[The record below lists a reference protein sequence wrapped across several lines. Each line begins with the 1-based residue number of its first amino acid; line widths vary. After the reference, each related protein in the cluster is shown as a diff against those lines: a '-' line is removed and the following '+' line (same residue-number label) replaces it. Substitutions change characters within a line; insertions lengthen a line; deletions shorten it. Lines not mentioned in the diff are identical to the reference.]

1 MHVSCL
7 CKFRTSGYG
16 DPDGIHSSFRKIEY
30 SICAFFVQLILFS
43 AQTASELGEE
53 IVFYECQTISEW
65 KLLMSSEF
73 HHRSK
78 IIVINFF
85 YISIEKMNIHLFSH
99 SDFRKYSIDFIR
111 CTRIFEACFGRFFWS
126 LWVEKYTGC
135 VVWDRKKYVR
145 MLYSVW
151 GAYYCEF

>member
-78 IIVINFF
+78 IIVLNFF

-99 SDFRKYSIDFIR
+99 SDFPK
-111 CTRIFEACFGRFFWS
+111 IFDWF
-126 LWVEKYTGC
+126 
-135 VVWDRKKYVR
+135 
-145 MLYSVW
+145 YSVHTYIRGMFREIFLITMGW
-151 GAYYCEF
+151 KIYRVCSLR